1 MQIIESSAEGLKR
14 AYRIKVDAKDIG
26 ARLES
31 RILEISRTVRMPGFR
46 PGKVPASIVRKT
58 HAKALMGEILQD
70 TVDQTTR
77 ETLEKNNLTPALQ
90 PRIEITKF
98 GENDDLEFSIEVEVL
113 PEIEPGE
120 FKDIS
125 LERVVAPITD
135 AEVDEALTGLANQ
148 QKRFATAEKVSENG
162 NAVLIDFLG
171 RIDGTPFEGGAGED
185 FELELG
191 SGRFIPGFEEQLV
204 GVQAG
209 DKRDVSVT
217 FPEDYPAKEFAGK
230 PAVFE
235 VTVKEVRAAT
245 DVTVDDTF
253 ATSLG
258 LESLEKLKELMKG
271 QLERTR
277 GGLTRQKLKRA
288 LLDALAERHTFE
300 VPPGLVNVELETI
313 LRQAGVGAG
322 AAGDAEGVEANAEAA
337 AAAVDPEVEAKRAE
351 FMPIAERRVRLGLLL
366 AEVGRRQNLQVK
378 PEELNRAIAEQAR
391 QFPGQEKAVFD
402 YFRNDQMALAQLRA
416 PLLEDKV
423 IDYIL
428 ELAQVT
434 ERQVS
439 FDELRADEEDKGDA
453 A

>member
-46 PGKVPASIVRKT
+46 PGKVPASLVRKS

-77 ETLEKNNLTPALQ
+77 ETLEQNNLTPALQ
-90 PRIEITKF
+90 PRIEIIKF

-148 QKRFATAEKVSENG
+148 QKRFATAEKVAENG

-209 DKRDVSVT
+209 DKRDVTVT

-235 VTVKEVRAAT
+235 VTVKEVRAAA
-245 DVTVDDTF
+245 DVTVDDAF

-258 LESLEKLKELMKG
+258 LENLEKLKELMKG

-277 GGLTRQKLKRA
+277 GGLTRQKLKRS

-322 AAGDAEGVEANAEAA
+322 AAGVAEGVEANAEAA

-439 FDELRADEEDKGDA
+439 FDELRADGEDDGETA
-453 A
+453 

>member
-235 VTVKEVRAAT
+235 VTVKEVRAAA

>member
-148 QKRFATAEKVSENG
+148 QKRFATAEKVAENG

-171 RIDGTPFEGGAGED
+171 RIDGTAFEGGAGED

-191 SGRFIPGFEEQLV
+191 SSRFIPGFEEQLV

-235 VTVKEVRAAT
+235 VTVKEVRAAA
-245 DVTVDDTF
+245 DVTVDDAF

-322 AAGDAEGVEANAEAA
+322 AGGDAEGVEANAEAA

>member
-1 MQIIESSAEGLKR
+1 MQIIESSADGLKR

-31 RILEISRTVRMPGFR
+31 RITEISRTVRMPGFR
-46 PGKVPASIVRKT
+46 PGKVPASLVRKT

-70 TVDQTTR
+70 TVDQSTR
-77 ETLEKNNLTPALQ
+77 ETLEQNNLTPALQ

-113 PEIEPGE
+113 PEIEPGD
-120 FKDIS
+120 FKDLS

-148 QKRFATAEKVSENG
+148 QKRFAKAEQAAENG

-171 RIDGTPFEGGAGED
+171 RIDGTAFEGGAGED

-191 SGRFIPGFEEQLV
+191 SGRFIPGFEEQLL

-209 DKRDVSVT
+209 DKRDVAVT

-230 PAVFE
+230 AAIFD
-235 VTVKEVRAAT
+235 VTVKEVRTAA
-245 DVTVDDTF
+245 DVAIDDAF
-253 ATSLG
+253 AESLG

-277 GGLTRQKLKRA
+277 GGLSRQKLKRA
-288 LLDALAERHTFE
+288 LLDALAARHTFE

-322 AAGDAEGVEANAEAA
+322 AEAAGVEANAEAA

-351 FMPIAERRVRLGLLL
+351 FLPIAERRVRLGLLL

-439 FDELRADEEDKGDA
+439 FDELRADGEDDGETA
-453 A
+453 